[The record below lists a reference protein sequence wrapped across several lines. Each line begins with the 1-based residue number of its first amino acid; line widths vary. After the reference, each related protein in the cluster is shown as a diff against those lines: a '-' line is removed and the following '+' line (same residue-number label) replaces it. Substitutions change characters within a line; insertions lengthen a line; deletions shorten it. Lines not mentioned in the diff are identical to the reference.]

1 MLILNFSG
9 GDVNQAVRQG
19 ILDSNFQMKK
29 KKRSTQVGETLSKR
43 FLDSTLIQQGKIVNL
58 TDSTNLTH
66 VTKRFANGNVV
77 QQDDMFSYF
86 QLGKKN
92 RSTDAVESLSK
103 KHLDGNVEQHAQTIF
118 IVNNVNGE
126 HSAADF
132 QKTGKNSGKYFC
144 YLCKFLQTL
153 IYEEGKMHRVIN
165 FHVFQIQ

>member
-1 MLILNFSG
+1 MSQRDLPMEKLFNKM
-9 GDVNQAVRQG
+9 N
-19 ILDSNFQMKK
+19 
-29 KKRSTQVGETLSKR
+29 
-43 FLDSTLIQQGKIVNL
+43 
-58 TDSTNLTH
+58 
-66 VTKRFANGNVV
+66 
-77 QQDDMFSYF
+77 F

-103 KHLDGNVEQHAQTIF
+103 KHLDGNVEQHAQTFF

-132 QKTGKNSGKYFC
+132 QKTGKNSGKYFY

-165 FHVFQIQ
+165 FHVFQIQSNLVDKLPMGHGLSTKNLKIFHQVLAEH